1 MKKEMSKRNVKALGL
16 LVVVAIALGGIG
28 FVYAQTNSNDEI
40 TCLGVGPQS
49 LLNGNGFW
57 SQLTEEQKT
66 ALYDEAQSMLDSG
79 ATPEEIRE
87 MKASMLAE
95 WGIEAPLW
103 SGPHNGESGPH
114 GNMFRDGTGRGSQYR
129 RGGARG
135 NHYNGNCPY
144 TN

>member
-1 MKKEMSKRNVKALGL
+1 MSKRNMKALGL
-16 LVVVAIALGGIG
+16 LLVVAIALGGIS
-28 FVYAQTNSNDEI
+28 FVYAQTNSTNEI
-40 TCLGVGPQS
+40 TCQGNGPQS

-57 SQLTEEQKT
+57 GQLTEEQRDD
-66 ALYDEAQSMLDSG
+66 LYAEAQSMLDSG
-79 ATPEEIRE
+79 STPEEIRE
-87 MKASMLAE
+87 MKASMLVE

-129 RGGARG
+129 SGGARG

>member
-1 MKKEMSKRNVKALGL
+1 MSKRNMKALGL
-16 LVVVAIALGGIG
+16 LVLVAIALGGISL
-28 FVYAQTNSNDEI
+28 VYAQTNSTDEI
-40 TCLGVGPQS
+40 TCPGTYSHS

-57 SQLTEEQKT
+57 GQLTEEQRN
-66 ALYDEAQSMLDSG
+66 ALYEEAQSMLDSG

-87 MKASMLAE
+87 MKASILAE

-114 GNMFRDGTGRGSQYR
+114 GNMLHDGTGRRSQYR

-135 NHYNGNCPY
+135 NHYNRNCPY

>member
-1 MKKEMSKRNVKALGL
+1 MKKEMSKRNMKSLGL

-28 FVYAQTNSNDEI
+28 FVYAQTNSTDEI
-40 TCLGVGPQS
+40 TCLDAGPQS
-49 LLNGNGFW
+49 ILNGNGFW
-57 SQLTEEQKT
+57 SQLTEEQRD
-66 ALYDEAQSMLDSG
+66 ALYDETQSMQDSG

-103 SGPHNGESGPH
+103 SGPHNGESGFH

-135 NHYNGNCPY
+135 NHSKGNCPY